1 MGKLSIWTLVT
12 GKEKKNGEKKEKD
25 ASLKHLQNPLEQEK
39 MKYKQLYFDAQ
50 VRFANKLSN
59 MQSKFGNIRSI
70 ITGAE
75 YSLQSRRDELSPEL
89 FSYLMTIMGEVDK
102 ECLNQTIYYNEANN
116 S

>member
-1 MGKLSIWTLVT
+1 MERRKGKTFPKVQ
-12 GKEKKNGEKKEKD
+12 EH
-25 ASLKHLQNPLEQEK
+25 LKQEK
-39 MKYKQLYFDAQ
+39 MKYKQLYLNAQ

-75 YSLQSRRDELSPEL
+75 YSLQSRRDELSQEL
-89 FSYLMTIMGEVDK
+89 FSYLMTIIGEVDK